1 MRKPH
6 PLYNWALQAPAPL
19 RWSLGL
25 LLIVGGVLGFLP
37 VLGFWMIPLGVML
50 VASGSPRV
58 RHVAK
63 RAIRWGR
70 SDEHTSDLQSLM
82 RTSFAV
88 FRLEKNTGERAAA
101 RTPDDRTNVRTLI

>member
-63 RAIRWGR
+63 RAIRWGSGRGRRLTR
-70 SDEHTSDLQSLM
+70 SEESRVGKECVSTCRSRWWPYQ
-82 RTSFAV
+82 
-88 FRLEKNTGERAAA
+88 
-101 RTPDDRTNVRTLI
+101 

>member
-63 RAIRWGR
+63 RAIRWGSGRWRRLTGRGVTGR
-70 SDEHTSDLQSLM
+70 SE
-82 RTSFAV
+82 
-88 FRLEKNTGERAAA
+88 ER
-101 RTPDDRTNVRTLI
+101 RVGKECVSPCRSRWSPYH